1 MKKLLFSAAAL
12 SGVFAFSSCSSDE
25 PMANGAGND
34 AVSFRVEIPASLA
47 SRATFGDESMVSL
60 NNLQWAVYDMTDV
73 ANPALVFNGANDTGE
88 PFADYIRIKGGKYNK
103 ATYSQRTKAEIPAY
117 KGYKWQPINEAPF
130 TLQVV
135 KQ

>member
-1 MKKLLFSAAAL
+1 MF
-12 SGVFAFSSCSSDE
+12 D
-25 PMANGAGND
+25 
-34 AVSFRVEIPASLA
+34 
-47 SRATFGDESMVSL
+47 GD
-60 NNLQWAVYDMTDV
+60 
-73 ANPALVFNGANDTGE
+73 NDTGE